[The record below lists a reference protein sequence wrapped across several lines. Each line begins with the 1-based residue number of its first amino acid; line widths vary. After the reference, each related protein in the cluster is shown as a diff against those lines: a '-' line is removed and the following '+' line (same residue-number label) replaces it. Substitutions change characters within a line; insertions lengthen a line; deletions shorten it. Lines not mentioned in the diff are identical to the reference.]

1 MKEIS
6 YVIMTKKLNA
16 SIVPVVFCAVL
27 ALAVSGTAT
36 AQLKPAYL
44 DSQIKLDGFLSD
56 SAWQSAEPI
65 TGFTQRELVEGDPAS
80 EKTEVRMLFDN
91 DTLYIGVMCYDS
103 DPSGIIARQLRWDG
117 NMDGDDSFAFVIDTY
132 NDKRTGFG
140 FMVNPNGAQMDD
152 AVTSGNTLN
161 SKVNTEW
168 DAIWEARSVITAE
181 GWSAEIAIPFK
192 SLRFPTTDIQTWGI
206 NFRRIIR
213 RKNEIAL
220 WRGWKRNQ
228 GLFLLSQAGTLQIA
242 KQVKQGKQIDVK
254 PYTLGGFEEEH
265 NMAKDNV
272 VTRSDKDID
281 DITTVG
287 LDVKYN
293 ITSNMTLDLTTNTD
307 FAHIESDR
315 EVINLSRF
323 DIYYPEKRE
332 FFLEGSDTFDFTQG
346 GTRLFYSRRIG
357 ITPDRQDQR
366 ILGGAKLTQ
375 KAGSYRLGVLTMQT
389 EDKSGYPGANYSII
403 RAKKD
408 VLEQS
413 YIGFLATNKVDND
426 KHDNQVYGLDWILRT
441 DKFLGDRNFD
451 VQGYLSGSVTDG
463 KMHESSAGR
472 LYISYPNELVDFFI
486 LYHALDEQFNPEMGF
501 ARVVGIKN
509 YIWFTTIK
517 PRPDIPFI
525 KRLVLKPFN
534 FNYTTDMDGI
544 LLFRDV
550 EISPLGFET
559 DSDDEF
565 SFSVR
570 NDYDYVYETDFSIFG
585 SAINPGIYDNW
596 YYNMQFSG
604 SRRRNVAIDM
614 SARWGDF
621 FSGTRNT
628 FSTAVTYKSGSHYL
642 FTADADYT
650 KMNLAGKDIIARE
663 YGTRIGIDIS
673 TRLSTSTF
681 IQYNNETREI
691 NTNFRLRFIP
701 TAGSDLYLVY
711 NHLGYHDNREDE
723 FITLRNAA
731 MLKLDYIYRF

>member
-1 MKEIS
+1 MTITTKLHAAIVS
-6 YVIMTKKLNA
+6 AAICVI
-16 SIVPVVFCAVL
+16 F
-27 ALAVSGTAT
+27 ALAVSGSAT
-36 AQLKPAYL
+36 AQIKPAYL

-80 EKTEVRMLFDN
+80 EKTEVRMLFDD

-103 DPSGIIARQLRWDG
+103 DPSGIIARQLRRDG
-117 NMDGDDSFAFVIDTY
+117 TSDGDDSFTFVIDTY

-140 FMVNPNGAQMDD
+140 FMLNPNGAKLDG
-152 AVTSGNTLN
+152 AVTSGNILT

-168 DAIWEARSVITAE
+168 DAIWEVRSVIRAE

-192 SLRFPTTDIQTWGI
+192 SLRFPTTEVQTWGI

-213 RKNEIAL
+213 RKNEVVL

-228 GLFLLSQAGTLQIA
+228 GVFLLSQAGTLQIA
-242 KQVKQGKQIDVK
+242 KQVSQSKQIDVK
-254 PYTLGGFEEEH
+254 PYILGGLEEEH
-265 NMAKDNV
+265 NRVSDNV
-272 VTRSDKDID
+272 VTGSDKDMD
-281 DITTVG
+281 DIMKIG

-357 ITPDRQDQR
+357 ITPDREDQR
-366 ILGGAKLTQ
+366 IIGGAKLTQ

-389 EDKSGYPGANYSII
+389 EDKGGFPGANYSII

-413 YIGFLATNKVDND
+413 YIGFLATNKMDND
-426 KHDNQVYGLDWILRT
+426 EHDNQVFGMDWILRT
-441 DKFLGDRNFD
+441 DKFLGDRNLD
-451 VQGYLSGSVTDG
+451 VQGYLSGSLTDG

-472 LYISYPNELVDFFI
+472 LYISYPDELIDSFI

-517 PRPDIPFI
+517 PRPDIPYI
-525 KRLVLKPFN
+525 KRLLLKPFN
-534 FNYTTDMDGI
+534 FNYTTDMDGV

-550 EISPLGFET
+550 EIRPLGFET

-565 SFSVR
+565 NFSIK
-570 NDYDYVYETDFSIFG
+570 NDYDYVYETDFKIFG
-585 SAINPGIYDNW
+585 TSIDPGVYDNW
-596 YYNMQFSG
+596 YYTMQFSG
-604 SRRRNVAIDM
+604 SRRRKVAVNM

-621 FSGTRNT
+621 FSGTRDS
-628 FSTAVTYKSGSHYL
+628 FSAAVTYKSGNHYS
-642 FTADADYT
+642 FSADAEYT
-650 KMNLAGKDIIARE
+650 KMNLAGKDNIARE

-673 TRLSTSTF
+673 TLLSTSTF

-691 NTNFRLRFIP
+691 NANFRLRFIP
-701 TAGSDLYLVY
+701 TDGSDLYLVY

>member
-6 YVIMTKKLNA
+6 YVTMTKKLNA
-16 SIVPVVFCAVL
+16 SILPVVFCAVL
-27 ALAVSGTAT
+27 ALGVSGTAT
-36 AQLKPAYL
+36 AQLIPAYL
-44 DSQIKLDGFLSD
+44 ESQIKLDGFLSD

-65 TGFTQRELVEGDPAS
+65 TGFTQQELVEGDPAS
-80 EKTEVRMLFDN
+80 EKTEVRMLFDD

-117 NMDGDDSFAFVIDTY
+117 NMDGDDNFAIVIDTY

-140 FMVNPNGAQMDD
+140 FAVNPNGAQMDG
-152 AVTSGNTLN
+152 AVTSGNILN

-168 DAIWEARSVITAE
+168 DAIWETRSKITAK

-265 NMAKDNV
+265 NTAKDNV
-272 VTRSDKDID
+272 VTRSDKDVD
-281 DITTVG
+281 NITKVG

-357 ITPDRQDQR
+357 ITPDREDQR

-375 KAGSYRLGVLTMQT
+375 KAGSYRIGVLTMQT
-389 EDKSGYPGANYSII
+389 EDKSDYPGANYSII

-413 YIGFLATNKVDND
+413 YIGFLATNRMDND

-441 DKFLGDRNFD
+441 DKFLGDKNLD

-472 LYISYPNELVDFFI
+472 LYISYPNELVDSFI

-517 PRPDIPFI
+517 PRPDIPYI
-525 KRLVLKPFN
+525 KRLLLKPFN
-534 FNYTTDMDGI
+534 FNYTTDMDGV

-550 EISPLGFET
+550 EIRPLGFET

-565 SFSVR
+565 NFSIK
-570 NDYDYVYETDFSIFG
+570 NDYDYVYETDFKIFG
-585 SAINPGIYDNW
+585 TSIDPGVYDNW
-596 YYNMQFSG
+596 YYTMQFSG
-604 SRRRNVAIDM
+604 SRRRKVAVNM

-621 FSGTRNT
+621 FSGTRDS
-628 FSTAVTYKSGSHYL
+628 FSAAVTYKSGNHYS
-642 FTADADYT
+642 FSADAEYT
-650 KMNLAGKDIIARE
+650 KMNLAGKDNIARE

-673 TRLSTSTF
+673 TLLSTSTF

-691 NTNFRLRFIP
+691 NANFRLRFIP
-701 TAGSDLYLVY
+701 TDGSDLYLVY